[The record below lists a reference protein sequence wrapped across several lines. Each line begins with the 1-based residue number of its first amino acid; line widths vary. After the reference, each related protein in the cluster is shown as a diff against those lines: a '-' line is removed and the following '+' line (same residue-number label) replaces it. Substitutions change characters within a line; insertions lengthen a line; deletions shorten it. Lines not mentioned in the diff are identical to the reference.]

1 MQIINTRKIFE
12 KIINQNIAKNIYKE
26 YNIVNQKIFAIINLR
41 KSIKN
46 GEKYLKTSLRSKR
59 RIICRCIGN
68 ISSSSDPQN
77 TNLIS

>member
-1 MQIINTRKIFE
+1 MKDTCTKCLFYVMQIINTRKIFE

-46 GEKYLKTSLRSKR
+46 GGKL
-59 RIICRCIGN
+59 
-68 ISSSSDPQN
+68 
-77 TNLIS
+77 

>member
-41 KSIKN
+41 KSIIN
-46 GEKYLKTSLRSKR
+46 GGKL
-59 RIICRCIGN
+59 
-68 ISSSSDPQN
+68 
-77 TNLIS
+77 